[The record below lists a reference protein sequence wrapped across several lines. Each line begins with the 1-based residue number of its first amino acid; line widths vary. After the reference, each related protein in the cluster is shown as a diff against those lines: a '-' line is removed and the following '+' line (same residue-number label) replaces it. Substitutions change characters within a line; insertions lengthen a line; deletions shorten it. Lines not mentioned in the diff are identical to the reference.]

1 MRLLGLN
8 DGQISK
14 FLFVFEGIGV
24 VFLGIFLIAY
34 LAGLPTDA
42 VYHSDPSLRLLLS
55 VFGIVLGLFVAIG
68 FVLSRFKIDK

>member
-1 MRLLGLN
+1 MN

-24 VFLGIFLIAY
+24 VFLGLFLIAY
-34 LAGLPTDA
+34 LAGLPTDI

-55 VFGIVLGLFVAIG
+55 IFGVVLVLFVAIG
-68 FVLSRFKIDK
+68 FVLSRFKISK